1 MTHEDDSED
10 WLTYIKG
17 VYLSV
22 EQLMC
27 CFLLYES
34 QHQSDYD
41 TLLVFVF
48 AHPSLLR
55 LREYDVVECI

>member
-1 MTHEDDSED
+1 MTHLDQPFQELFVNIQYQDDRIILVYPKLFRENVTHEDDSED

-27 CFLLYES
+27 CF
-34 QHQSDYD
+34 
-41 TLLVFVF
+41 V
-48 AHPSLLR
+48 
-55 LREYDVVECI
+55 